1 MAIKHA
7 SDAHKSRELAANR
20 YSVVFSAQA
29 FNLGDARPWWLSEP
43 IGAIPRRGGVV
54 VKVEDSNNAFNHE
67 CKLPRGALRT
77 DELSAIVR
85 CVRELD
91 TGDAKSAA
99 RARHQ
104 AILFGIAILG
114 ILAISLEFVRAG
126 ATPAFLQTQA
136 LSVGSEQSHHWSTEN
151 RMRTLKSIFLASSL
165 VVGTTALAQDAVEW
179 RVADGGN
186 GHWYQLIISGPI
198 TWTAARAACGEIGGH
213 LVTPTSAS
221 ENAFVTQI
229 GNRAEHPAAWVNDF
243 GGNAGGPW
251 LGGYQPSDAS
261 IVQPWAWV
269 TDEPWGSAGWAP
281 GEPNG
286 GYGPGVSITA
296 MLGYSGSNY
305 YRGWA
310 DAGLTDFPLYPL
322 SPSYILEYSADC
334 NNDGI
339 VDYGQIRTGD
349 LDDLNANNIP
359 DCCEQSTNC
368 DPCAADVDQSGAV
381 NGVDL
386 AGLLNNWGT
395 SGGKQPRSDIDGSGI
410 VDAEDLTYLLDAWG
424 ACP

>member
-126 ATPAFLQTQA
+126 AAPAFLQTQA

-186 GHWYQLIISGPI
+186 GHWYRFESSPAGWA
-198 TWTAARAACGEIGGH
+198 TARAE
-213 LVTPTSAS
+213 SA
-221 ENAFVTQI
+221 A
-229 GNRAEHPAAWVNDF
+229 
-243 GGNAGGPW
+243 
-251 LGGYQPSDAS
+251 LGGYLVTVNSAPEGDFLRTLGVGTAWIGLLQNPAS
-261 IVQPWAWV
+261 PGFS
-269 TDEPWGSAGWAP
+269 EPAGGWEWIS
-281 GEPNG
+281 GEPLNYTNWRVNTNG
-286 GYGPGVSITA
+286 QPNEPNNIDGTSTDVAVMDAPARTTWNDVPQVGA
-296 MLGYSGSNY
+296 YSY
-305 YRGWA
+305 WV
-310 DAGLTDFPLYPL
+310 
-322 SPSYILEYSADC
+322 EWSADC

-368 DPCAADVDQSGAV
+368 DPCPADVDQSGAV

>member
-85 CVRELD
+85 CVRALD

-126 ATPAFLQTQA
+126 AAPAFLQTQA

-179 RVADGGN
+179 RIADGGN
-186 GHWYQLIISGPI
+186 GHWYQLSGPFFGS
-198 TWTAARAACGEIGGH
+198 WVLGKSYAEELGGH
-213 LVTPTSAS
+213 LVTLTSVSEQTFAATLAFNSTPTQVDDCWLGAFQDHSAPTYS
-221 ENAFVTQI
+221 EPAGGWRWVTGESWNFTSWRPDGQPHGNGDFLVATTVPADGLGWVDSGPNHRPGNCQAFV
-229 GNRAEHPAAWVNDF
+229 EW
-243 GGNAGGPW
+243 
-251 LGGYQPSDAS
+251 
-261 IVQPWAWV
+261 
-269 TDEPWGSAGWAP
+269 
-281 GEPNG
+281 
-286 GYGPGVSITA
+286 
-296 MLGYSGSNY
+296 
-305 YRGWA
+305 
-310 DAGLTDFPLYPL
+310 
-322 SPSYILEYSADC
+322 SADC

-368 DPCAADVDQSGAV
+368 DPCPADVDQSGAV

>member
-7 SDAHKSRELAANR
+7 SDAHKLGELAANR

-29 FNLGDARPWWLSEP
+29 FNLGDARLWRLSEP
-43 IGAIPRRGGVV
+43 IGAISRRGGVI
-54 VKVEDSNNAFNHE
+54 VKFRDSNNAFNHE
-67 CKLPRGALRT
+67 CKVSRGALRT

-85 CVRELD
+85 CVRALD
-91 TGDAKSAA
+91 TGDAKKAA
-99 RARHQ
+99 RPRHQ

-186 GHWYQLIISGPI
+186 GHWYQLVIPGTIS
-198 TWTAARAACGEIGGH
+198 WTDARIGAISVGGDLACP
-213 LVTPTSAS
+213 VTRL
-221 ENAFVTQI
+221 ENAFVAQI
-229 GNRAEHPAAWVNDF
+229 ADSSAGWTTS
-243 GGNAGGPW
+243 GGFSGGPW
-251 LGGYQPSDAS
+251 LGGYQPSDSGGAAS
-261 IVQPWAWV
+261 DWRWV
-269 TDEPWGSAGWAP
+269 SGEPFGASNWSA
-281 GEPNG
+281 GEPNDASGAEDNLHYFSPPPGAPSAFWNDNNDSLSG
-286 GYGPGVSITA
+286 G
-296 MLGYSGSNY
+296 
-305 YRGWA
+305 
-310 DAGLTDFPLYPL
+310 L
-322 SPSYILEYSADC
+322 SVISYLVEYSADC

-368 DPCAADVDQSGAV
+368 DPCPADVDESGAV

-386 AGLLNNWGT
+386 AGLLNNWAT

-410 VDAEDLTYLLDAWG
+410 VDATDLTYLLDAWG

>member
-54 VKVEDSNNAFNHE
+54 VKVEDSNNAFNQE
-67 CKLPRGALRT
+67 CKLPRGVLRT

-151 RMRTLKSIFLASSL
+151 RMRTLKSIVLASSL
-165 VVGTTALAQDAVEW
+165 VIGSTALAQDAVEW

-186 GHWYQLIISGPI
+186 GHWYSFSPTHVYWEIAR
-198 TWTAARAACGEIGGH
+198 TAALLRGGDFACVGGEAENSFLRNLVPIGDIGY
-213 LVTPTSAS
+213 LGAIRTANGWQWVSGEAWGYTSW
-221 ENAFVTQI
+221 N
-229 GNRAEHPAAWVNDF
+229 
-243 GGNAGGPW
+243 
-251 LGGYQPSDAS
+251 
-261 IVQPWAWV
+261 
-269 TDEPWGSAGWAP
+269 P

-286 GYGPGVSITA
+286 SS
-296 MLGYSGSNY
+296 LGQVIWLERESG
-305 YRGWA
+305 GWNDHPQIA
-310 DAGLTDFPLYPL
+310 DIQGALV
-322 SPSYILEYSADC
+322 EYSADC

-349 LDDLNANNIP
+349 LNDLNANNIP

-424 ACP
+424 ACL